1 VGIEIDRVRFDESDY
16 VEFAERLEHDLAALQ
31 LLLSRSG
38 FGQQPRSLGA
48 ELELFLVDGRGMPV
62 RRNTEILAGIRD
74 SRVTVELDRFNLE
87 LNPRPSPLSGR
98 PFEAMSDELRGLLTV
113 VAEVAAAHSA
123 RVVMIGIL
131 PTLFRHHLDRG
142 VMTDLPR
149 YRALDH
155 SLQRL
160 RRQPFRICIQGRERL
175 EMTTPHVAMEG
186 ANTAFQVHLRIA
198 PEQFTSTFNAV
209 QLATA
214 PVLAAAGN
222 SPTLLG
228 RWLWEETRIALFEQ
242 SVDDR
247 PNEEITRRPPR
258 VDFGTQWVRGG
269 PLELFEESVRLHQP
283 LLPILS
289 DEDPL
294 DCIARQQPPRLDELR
309 LHQSTVW
316 RWNRAIYDSA
326 DGGHLRIEMRALPAG
341 PTLVDMLANAAFLV
355 GLTLALAPTSHVW
368 VKTAPFEQVRNNFYH
383 AARTGLG
390 CLLAWPDDHGN
401 MVVQPGAELVLRLL
415 SRAAEGLREAGVAAE
430 DIALLDVIDQRVRSA
445 QTGACWQWRAF
456 QALEPEVGRDQ
467 AFALVLERYRELAET
482 GQPVHTWPL

>member
-1 VGIEIDRVRFDESDY
+1 
-16 VEFAERLEHDLAALQ
+16 
-31 LLLSRSG
+31 
-38 FGQQPRSLGA
+38 
-48 ELELFLVDGRGMPV
+48 
-62 RRNTEILAGIRD
+62 
-74 SRVTVELDRFNLE
+74 
-87 LNPRPSPLSGR
+87 
-98 PFEAMSDELRGLLTV
+98 
-113 VAEVAAAHSA
+113 
-123 RVVMIGIL
+123 
-131 PTLFRHHLDRG
+131 
-142 VMTDLPR
+142 
-149 YRALDH
+149 
-155 SLQRL
+155 L

-175 EMTTPHVAMEG
+175 DLTTHHVAMEG

-198 PEQFTSTFNAV
+198 PEQFASTFNAV

-247 PNEEITRRPPR
+247 PDRDSIRRPPR
-258 VDFGTQWVRGG
+258 VDFGTQWVRG

-294 DCIARQQPPRLDELR
+294 DCIACQRPPRLDELR

-355 GLTLALAPTSHVW
+355 GLALALAPTSHIW
-368 VKTAPFEQVRNNFYH
+368 VDSAPFEQVRNNFYH

-390 CLLAWPDDHGN
+390 SLLAWPDHRGN
-401 MVVQPGAELVLRLL
+401 MVVQPGSELVLRLL
-415 SRAAEGLREAGVAAE
+415 PLAAEGLREAGVAAE

-445 QTGACWQWRAF
+445 QTGARWQWRAF
-456 QALEPEVGRDQ
+456 QAVEARDRSAQ
-467 AFALVLERYRELAET
+467 GVCT
-482 GQPVHTWPL
+482 GARSLP